1 MGDVIP
7 IVLPSPLCQQLARS
21 LLITSTLWWSGWCGF
36 IAVYFTVKVCLD
48 LKGSNMPNR
57 SSCVTLSRFSGG
69 WCSKPH
75 PYILHTLASTIAYSP
90 FLSSLS
96 PPWNMKYYCKWTL
109 PNPFSSTQPHWEPP
123 AGLLSSVIS
132 ERQCVIDHPF
142 NVHEDDGDEEED
154 GDNDFDHGG
163 DEV

>member
-69 WCSKPH
+69 WCSKSH
-75 PYILHTLASTIAYSP
+75 PYILYTSLGICTFP
-90 FLSSLS
+90 FFVF
-96 PPWNMKYYCKWTL
+96 
-109 PNPFSSTQPHWEPP
+109 PFSSMEYEILLQVNIPRSLFLHTTALRPTSWPPLKCDQWAPVRHW
-123 AGLLSSVIS
+123 SSIQRS
-132 ERQCVIDHPF
+132 WW
-142 NVHEDDGDEEED
+142 GWWW
-154 GDNDFDHGG
+154 GG
-163 DEV
+163 GRR